1 MGIEVTAIVDRFINS
16 SAAENHTR
24 AAGQEIFLVN
34 FTRMAKIFKGGISS
48 WLGLASRKL
57 GSRQSSSYMKMSH
70 EDLDPTQ
77 LALLNE
83 PCIAVDLN
91 DQATGSISKKDAHLL
106 GPENQLPPLHRAF
119 SVFLFNT
126 RNELLMQQRSQ
137 CKITFPGY
145 YTNSCCSHPLH
156 YPDELDET
164 DNIGVLRA
172 ARRRLEI
179 ELGID
184 PKDIE
189 LSEFKLLTRIHY
201 GAPSSSKWG
210 EHEIDYILFLKKDI
224 PVKPNP
230 NEVEQVTYVSLDKFS
245 SFHGELIK
253 SNIRFTPW
261 FDLILNSYL
270 IEWWKQVANID
281 DLTYDS
287 SIHSL

>member
-1 MGIEVTAIVDRFINS
+1 
-16 SAAENHTR
+16 
-24 AAGQEIFLVN
+24 
-34 FTRMAKIFKGGISS
+34 MAKIFKGGISS

-91 DQATGSISKKDAHLL
+91 DQATGSITKKDAHLL

>member
-1 MGIEVTAIVDRFINS
+1 
-16 SAAENHTR
+16 
-24 AAGQEIFLVN
+24 
-34 FTRMAKIFKGGISS
+34 MARIFKSGLTTWFGSS
-48 WLGLASRKL
+48 IRKL
-57 GSRQSSSYMKMSH
+57 GSRQLSSYVKMNQ
-70 EDLDPTQ
+70 EELDPTQ

-91 DQATGSISKKDAHLL
+91 DQAIGSITKKDAHLL

-126 RNELLMQQRSQ
+126 KNELLMQQRSQ

-156 YPDELDET
+156 YSDELDET
-164 DNIGVLRA
+164 DNIGVRRA

-184 PKDIE
+184 PADIE

-201 GAPSSSKWG
+201 GAPSSTKWG

-224 PVKPNP
+224 PVKPNS
-230 NEVEQVTYVSLDKFS
+230 NEVDQVTYVSIENFS
-245 SFHGELIK
+245 SFQAELTKKEIK
-253 SNIRFTPW
+253 FTPW

-270 IEWWKQVANID
+270 MQWWKQVANLD
-281 DLTYDS
+281 GLKYDS

>member
-1 MGIEVTAIVDRFINS
+1 
-16 SAAENHTR
+16 
-24 AAGQEIFLVN
+24 
-34 FTRMAKIFKGGISS
+34 MARNFKGGLSS
-48 WLGLASRKL
+48 WLGSAFRNL
-57 GSRQSSSYMKMSH
+57 GNRQLSSYMKMSNN
-70 EDLDPTQ
+70 DLDPTQ

-83 PCIAVDLN
+83 PCIAVDFQ
-91 DQATGSISKKDAHLL
+91 DQVTGSVSKKDAHLL

-126 RNELLMQQRSQ
+126 ENELLMQQRSQ

-156 YPDELDET
+156 YPDELEES
-164 DNIGVLRA
+164 DNIGVRRA

-184 PKDIE
+184 PAQIE
-189 LSEFKLLTRIHY
+189 LSEFRLLTRIHY

-210 EHEIDYILFLKKDI
+210 EHEIDYILFLKKDL

-230 NEVEQVTYVSLDKFS
+230 NEVDQVTYVSLENFS
-245 SFHGELIK
+245 SFQAELVENKIK
-253 SNIRFTPW
+253 FTPW

-270 IEWWKQVANID
+270 MEWWKQVVNID
-281 DLTYDS
+281 DLKYDS

>member
-83 PCIAVDLN
+83 LCIAVDLN

-201 GAPSSSKWG
+201 
-210 EHEIDYILFLKKDI
+210 
-224 PVKPNP
+224 
-230 NEVEQVTYVSLDKFS
+230 VSLDKFS